1 MFILIK
7 KEISNFQ
14 GKITYQITK
23 KNPPKINK
31 MFHLIKY
38 LKFIKKFNMEMQHSQ
53 IDSSPEFKKA
63 LSTFS
68 TI

>member
-23 KNPPKINK
+23 KNAPKINT
-31 MFHLIKY
+31 MFHLIKH
-38 LKFIKKFNMEMQHSQ
+38 LKFVTKIQYGNAIFPN
-53 IDSSPEFKKA
+53 
-63 LSTFS
+63 
-68 TI
+68 